1 MAEHPRGWRPTGNTT
16 RRSTHN
22 MDGECRVGCT
32 AEDTKQGRF
41 KRDIEKAAPN
51 QGSRELTI
59 AGARIQRGT
68 VINDFGPATTTAS
81 VRIN

>member
-1 MAEHPRGWRPTGNTT
+1 M
-16 RRSTHN
+16 
-22 MDGECRVGCT
+22 GCT